1 MGMGEWRVGVA
12 LSLTATV
19 LALRWRQQ
27 RYLMAFYFLP
37 RLLETVVVVFVVAG
51 GHLAHVKS

>member
-1 MGMGEWRVGVA
+1 MGGGVA

-27 RYLMAFYFLP
+27 RYLMAFHFLP
-37 RLLETVVVVFVVAG
+37 RLLETVVVVAG
-51 GHLAHVKS
+51 GHLPHVKS